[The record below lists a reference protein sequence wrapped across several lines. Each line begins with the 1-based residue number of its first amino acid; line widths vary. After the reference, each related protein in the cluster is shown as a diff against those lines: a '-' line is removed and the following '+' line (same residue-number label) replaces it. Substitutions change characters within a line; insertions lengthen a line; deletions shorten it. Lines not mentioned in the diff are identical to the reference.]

1 MLCCVFWL
9 VSPKCLGGKFVCR
22 VNVSALASTWMVRY
36 AISSTPFRWHVQC
49 DCSALLS
56 VVMWH
61 WHLLWFGS
69 LLGLPPPFVMMQRPW
84 LAWQSD
90 VVVLNFSYWSEF
102 VFAWG
107 SRLSFSWSSCLSLHG
122 RVSFVAFVVVTFVF
136 TWSRSR
142 ICSSFCGRHV
152 CLRMVAESNG
162 CSELVA

>member
-9 VSPKCLGGKFVCR
+9 VLPKCLGGKFLRR

-90 VVVLNFSYWSEF
+90 VVVLNFSYRSEF

-107 SRLSFSWSSCLSLHG
+107 SRSLFSWSSCLSLRG
-122 RVSFVAFVVVTFVF
+122 GVSFVVFVVVITMCVYIYIL
-136 TWSRSR
+136 
-142 ICSSFCGRHV
+142 ICIKKVPFLHIW
-152 CLRMVAESNG
+152 
-162 CSELVA
+162 